1 MSSFFPARGNADP
14 WFRLGRLEVGTTVAV
29 AATVV
34 VSWIAWVV
42 SGGGLGATLGYHPA
56 ILGSGQ
62 VWRIFTWPWANA
74 LGFWPLLNLFFF
86 WYFGSELE
94 AQIGRVKMAW
104 LLVGVWA
111 SLTAVVSL
119 VGLAFDGGLF
129 GFGMIQF
136 MVLLVWI
143 AEYPTRRFFF
153 SIPAWVFGVVL
164 VALQLLVALGERDF
178 APLISLPLSLVLVA
192 LVSRRVG
199 LLTGFGWIPGAR
211 TAQRPPAPTRRPA
224 ATRRPDRDQR
234 RRGNDR
240 ERLDELLDRINETG
254 LHGLTPAEKREL
266 KRLSERLR
274 GR

>member
-34 VSWIAWVV
+34 LSWIAWVV
-42 SGGGLGATLGYHPA
+42 SGGGLGAALGYHPA

-62 VWRIFTWPWANA
+62 IWRLFTWPWANA
-74 LGFWPLLNLFFF
+74 LGFWPVLNLFFF

-94 AQIGRVKMAW
+94 AQIGRIKMAW

-111 SLTAVVSL
+111 SLTLVVSV

-153 SIPAWVFGVVL
+153 SIPAWVFGVAL

-178 APLISLPLSLVLVA
+178 APLISLPLSLILVA
-192 LVSRRVG
+192 VAARRAG
-199 LLTGFGWIPGAR
+199 LLSSFPWIRGAPAQR
-211 TAQRPPAPTRRPA
+211 RPTAQRRPA
-224 ATRRPDRDQR
+224 AQRRPDREQR
-234 RRGNDR
+234 RRGDDR
-240 ERLDELLDRINETG
+240 ARLDELLDRINETG
-254 LHGLTPAEKREL
+254 LHGLTAAEKREL
-266 KRLSERLR
+266 KKLSERLR
-274 GR
+274 AR

>member
-34 VSWIAWVV
+34 LSWIAWVV
-42 SGGGLGATLGYHPA
+42 SGGGLGAALGYHPA

-62 VWRIFTWPWANA
+62 IWRIFTWPWANA
-74 LGFWPLLNLFFF
+74 LGFWPVLNLFFF

-94 AQIGRVKMAW
+94 AQIGRIKMAW

-111 SLTAVVSL
+111 SLTLVVSV

-153 SIPAWVFGVVL
+153 SIPAWVFGVAL

-178 APLISLPLSLVLVA
+178 APLISLPLSLILVA
-192 LVSRRVG
+192 VAARRAG
-199 LLTGFGWIPGAR
+199 LLSSFPWIPGAPAQR
-211 TAQRPPAPTRRPA
+211 RPTAQRRPA
-224 ATRRPDRDQR
+224 AQRRPDREQR
-234 RRGNDR
+234 RRGDDR
-240 ERLDELLDRINETG
+240 ARLDELLDRINETG
-254 LHGLTPAEKREL
+254 LHGLTAAEKREL
-266 KRLSERLR
+266 KKLSERLR
-274 GR
+274 AR